1 MLDLPFQFAFDRPWF
16 LLLLCLLPVLWWL
29 SFQSLAGLG
38 TARRIAALLLRSSVV
53 ALLIFA
59 LAEAKWQYKTDRLTV
74 IYVLDQSESIPK
86 TTREA
91 MVDFVKRSVG
101 QHRRAE
107 KNDRAGLIVFG
118 ADARLESAPYDGRL
132 PISQKFDSADYL
144 DTTSTSLEAALK
156 LAKASFPED
165 SARRVVIVS
174 DGNENVGDARAVAK
188 SMAEDGIGID
198 VVPIELVAQA
208 EVSVDKVSMPSDL
221 RKDQDFNTTV
231 ILSNHADAQGNA
243 IPVTGELRIVRS
255 DGKSETLVLPASP
268 DQPNKIT
275 LKPGKNVFGFQ
286 SKLDRSGV
294 FTTRAEFIPDERGV
308 DLVEQNNVASAF
320 TRVRGKGKVLL
331 IEDAFEVS
339 EFDHLIERLALNAIE
354 VDVMKNTE
362 LFTTAAELLEYD
374 AVILGNLPRTSSD
387 EASDN
392 AIAGFSDSQVKILVD
407 NCEQLGCGIVMLG
420 GDRAFGAGGWSN
432 SLLEKAMPV
441 DFQIKNKKVSAVGAL
456 AMVMHASEMPRG
468 NFWQVKIGE
477 AALET
482 LGPMDYCGV
491 VDYNPMG
498 GGSGVRWIW
507 KMPQGVDRVFGNKQR
522 MLKLIR
528 RMQPGDMPDFQPA
541 MRLMLNGLLKTKA
554 SMRHAIMISDGDP
567 TPPTAAL
574 LQRYKDNNIKIST
587 VGVGTHGPAMRKEL
601 QAIADATGGRYWHV
615 TNPKALPKIYQRE
628 ARRVARPVI
637 KESESGMQVIP
648 VDSNG
653 SHEIVAGLELES
665 LPPFNGY
672 VMTTIK
678 KSGLVEQLA
687 VASEPDDKGEN
698 STLLASWR
706 YGNGRTIAFTSDAGK
721 KWTSRWFND
730 DQYDKLF
737 VQMVRYAMR
746 PITETGDFTVSTELK
761 DGVARVVVSAL
772 DKDEKFLNFLQMSGT
787 GIYSGGGDSPP
798 VTLQFEQV
806 RPGRYVAEHTVDGK
820 GNLLYSIFPG
830 EGYEKL
836 TAGLSVPYSS
846 EYSDRESNNRL
857 LKDLAALEPR
867 GGQIGSFADASL
879 SAANMDQLLTQNSF
893 RPTLTNSIS
902 IQDIWPFLLMCG
914 TAIFFSDVFVRRVS
928 LKWWAF
934 AQALLV
940 ALPVAWGIYFISK
953 AWMNRNSFGPAKS
966 WLDGEMSGPLFAVTL
981 CGCFAAF
988 FLAFLLSTETF
999 ANFVQ
1004 GIVARVGGA
1013 SEGQEE
1019 VSIARLR
1026 SRKQEVE
1033 KSIEARRAATKFE
1046 PNDADAQAGKSK
1058 GSGAAQLEQIIGSEI
1073 EKTPALPPKIIRED
1087 QNDGESYTSR
1097 LLDAKRKLK
1106 RKRERNQDD

>member
-1 MLDLPFQFAFDRPWF
+1 MLDLPFQFACDRPWF
-16 LLLLCLLPVLWWL
+16 LWLLCLLPLLWWL

-38 TARRIAALLLRSSVV
+38 RGRRIIALLLRSTVV
-53 ALLIFA
+53 ALLVFS
-59 LAEAKWQYKTDRLTV
+59 LAETKWQYKTDRLTV

-91 MVDFVKRSVG
+91 MVEYVKRAVSD
-101 QHRRAE
+101 QRRAE

-118 ADARLESAPYDGRL
+118 ADARVESAPYDGRL

-174 DGNENVGDARAVAK
+174 DGNENAGDARSVAK

-208 EVSVDKVSMPSDL
+208 EISVDKVSMPSDL
-221 RKDQDFNTTV
+221 RKDQEFNTTV
-231 ILSNHADAQGNA
+231 ILSNHPDADGNA

-255 DGKSETLVLPASP
+255 DGKSETLVLPSSP

-294 FTTRAEFIPDERGV
+294 FTTRAEFIPDDRGV

-331 IEDAFEVS
+331 IEDAYEVS
-339 EFDHLIERLALNAIE
+339 EFDHLVERLALNAVE
-354 VDVMKNTE
+354 VDVMKNTD

-387 EASDN
+387 ENSDS
-392 AIAGFSDSQVKILVD
+392 AIAGFSDAQVKILVD
-407 NCEQLGCGIVMLG
+407 NCEQMGCGIVMLG
-420 GDRAFGAGGWSN
+420 GDRSFGAGGWSN

-477 AALET
+477 AALDT

-491 VDYNPMG
+491 VDWNHMG
-498 GGSGVRWIW
+498 GGAGVRWIW
-507 KMPQGVDRVFGNKQR
+507 KMPQGVDRVFGNKQK

-541 MRLMLNGLLKTKA
+541 MRLMLSGLLKTKA

-574 LQRYKDNNIKIST
+574 LRKYKDNNIKIST

-637 KESESGMQVIP
+637 KESESGLQVIA
-648 VDSNG
+648 VGSN
-653 SHEIVAGLELES
+653 SNHEIVAGLELGS

-678 KSGLVEQLA
+678 KSGLVQQLA
-687 VASEPDDKGEN
+687 FASQPDDDGEN
-698 STLLASWR
+698 STLLAAWR

-721 KWTSRWFND
+721 KWTSQWFND

-761 DGVARVVVSAL
+761 DGVAKVVVSAL
-772 DKDEKFLNFLQMSGT
+772 DKDERFLNFLQMSGT
-787 GIYSGGGDSPP
+787 GIYSGGVDSAP

-806 RPGRYVAEHTVDGK
+806 RPGRYVAEHAVDGK

-846 EYSDRESNNRL
+846 EYSDRESNTRL
-857 LKDLAALEPR
+857 LKDLAAMEPR
-867 GGQIGSFADASL
+867 GGQVGAFADVSL
-879 SAANMDQLLTQNSF
+879 SAANIDKLLTQNSF

-902 IQDIWPFLLMCG
+902 IQNVWPFLLMCG
-914 TAIFFSDVFVRRVS
+914 AAVFFSDVFVRRVS

-934 AQALLV
+934 SQALIV
-940 ALPVAWGIYFISK
+940 SLPLAWGMYFAGK
-953 AWMNRNSFGPAKS
+953 LWLNRNSFGPSKS
-966 WLDGEMSGPLFAVTL
+966 WFDGEVSVPLFVASQG
-981 CGCFAAF
+981 GCFVAF
-988 FLAFLLSTETF
+988 FLAFLLSTERF
-999 ANFVQ
+999 SQIIQNVMS
-1004 GIVARVGGA
+1004 RLRGA
-1013 SEGQEE
+1013 SDGQEQA
-1019 VSIARLR
+1019 SIARLR
-1026 SRKQEVE
+1026 SRKAEVE
-1033 KSIEARRAATKFE
+1033 KSIEARRAASKFE
-1046 PNDADAQAGKSK
+1046 PNALDSAKSK
-1058 GSGAAQLEQIIGSEI
+1058 VSGAQQLEQIIGSEI
-1073 EKTPALPPKIIRED
+1073 AKTPALPPKIVRED
-1087 QNDGESYTSR
+1087 QDDGESYTSR
-1097 LLDAKRKLK
+1097 LLEAKRKLK